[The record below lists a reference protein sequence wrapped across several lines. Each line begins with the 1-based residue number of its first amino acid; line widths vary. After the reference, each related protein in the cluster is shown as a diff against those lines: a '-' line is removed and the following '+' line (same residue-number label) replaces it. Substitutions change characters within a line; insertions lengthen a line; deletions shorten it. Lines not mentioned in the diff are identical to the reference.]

1 MHTGEEASQMLLQE
15 STRRDPHHHEFLQ
28 YAEQVLHSTAPV
40 FDRFPKYAWVMKQL
54 LEPDRVIQFR
64 VPWLDDS
71 GVAHVN
77 RGFRVQYSSALG
89 PYHGPVRF
97 RHDVAHGLV
106 KFLAFDAVMKNAL
119 TGLGGAAGGSDFSP
133 RGKSEAEIM
142 RFCQSFMTELCN
154 YIGFVCI
161 QPVVHL

>member
-1 MHTGEEASQMLLQE
+1 L
-15 STRRDPHHHEFLQ
+15 
-28 YAEQVLHSTAPV
+28 
-40 FDRFPKYAWVMKQL
+40 PKYAWVMKQL

-71 GVAHVN
+71 GAAHVN

-89 PYHGPVRF
+89 PYHGPLRF

-119 TGLGGAAGGSDFSP
+119 AGLGGAAGGSDFSP

-154 YIGFVCI
+154 YIGPHTVKLEEGEDLPF
-161 QPVVHL
+161 PTRNTHLTSQNVLPNPPRKKRKR